1 MLKLVQQ
8 NAFKSRDC
16 VFFLLANYP
25 TRSSNASD
33 NYYNFKVL
41 ASVNNMSY
49 VKMNVFDHSKVAR
62 ISNTTVDCYLY
73 S

>member
-1 MLKLVQQ
+1 MLLKVMI
-8 NAFKSRDC
+8 
-16 VFFLLANYP
+16 VYFLLANYP

-41 ASVNNMSY
+41 ACVNNMSY
-49 VKMNVFDHSKVAR
+49 VKMNVFDHSKLAR
-62 ISNTTVDCYLY
+62 ISNTTVDCYLC

>member
-1 MLKLVQQ
+1 MLLKVVIVY
-8 NAFKSRDC
+8 C
-16 VFFLLANYP
+16 FLLANYP

-49 VKMNVFDHSKVAR
+49 VKMNVFDHSKVAC
-62 ISNTTVDCYLY
+62 ISNTAVDCYVC